1 MKNYIF
7 WTFVSV
13 ITVTVYHLILKNF
26 QVKGYNNTLALIW
39 LHIAMIV
46 FLLISY
52 YKNNKDNFKEVITTV
67 LYDRTFLIMI
77 IIGGF
82 FSYITHDFGYY
93 AFLQF
98 RNPGYFEAIMNSE
111 ALLLAICS
119 VFLFKSHFGIQEV
132 LGAVLIIA
140 GTFVLTRNESNA
152 NIVAI

>member
-7 WTFVSV
+7 WTFMSV
-13 ITVTVYHLILKNF
+13 ITVTFYHLILKNF
-26 QVKGYNNTLALIW
+26 QKKGYNNTLALIW

-46 FLLISY
+46 FLIISY

-119 VFLFKSHFGIQEV
+119 VFLFKSHFGIQEF
-132 LGAVLIIA
+132 LGAILIIA
-140 GTFVLTRNESNA
+140 GTFVLTRNESKS